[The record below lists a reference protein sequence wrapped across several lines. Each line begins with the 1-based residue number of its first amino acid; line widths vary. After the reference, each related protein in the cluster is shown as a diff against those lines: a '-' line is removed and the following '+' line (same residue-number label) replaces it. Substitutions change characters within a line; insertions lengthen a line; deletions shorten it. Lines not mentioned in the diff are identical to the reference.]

1 MVTSSAVPP
10 KLKPAGLVWFGVVAF
25 ALAAVVLGTVVFFFN
40 PVSSSFYP
48 VCQFHRLTGW
58 NCPSCG
64 ATRGL
69 YALLHGHL
77 LTATR
82 DNALL
87 MIGLVLVPARA
98 AWWLKNQNYGD
109 RKKDFFPASWLWPL
123 LAVLLVFSVLRNL
136 PAFAFLSPA

>member
-1 MVTSSAVPP
+1 MFTSSAAPP
-10 KLKPAGLVWFGVVAF
+10 KLKSPGLVWFGVTLA
-25 ALAAVVLGTVVFFFN
+25 ALAAVVLATVVFFFN
-40 PVSSSFYP
+40 PVTSSFYP

-64 ATRGL
+64 TTRGL

-77 LTATR
+77 LTAMR
-82 DNALL
+82 DNAL
-87 MIGLVLVPARA
+87 MMFGLALFPARA
-98 AWWLKNQNYGD
+98 AWWLSKQKSGGQAGA
-109 RKKDFFPASWLWPL
+109 FFPSSWLWPV

>member
-1 MVTSSAVPP
+1 MA
-10 KLKPAGLVWFGVVAF
+10 
-25 ALAAVVLGTVVFFFN
+25 ALAAVVLATVVFFFN
-40 PVSSSFYP
+40 PVTSSFYP

-64 ATRGL
+64 TTRGL

-77 LTATR
+77 LTAMR
-82 DNALL
+82 DNALM
-87 MIGLVLVPARA
+87 MIGLVLLPARA
-98 AWWLKNQNYGD
+98 AWWL
-109 RKKDFFPASWLWPL
+109 RKQKSGGQAGAFFPSSWLWPV

>member
-1 MVTSSAVPP
+1 MFTSSAAPP
-10 KLKPAGLVWFGVVAF
+10 KLKSPGLVWFGVTLA
-25 ALAAVVLGTVVFFFN
+25 ALAAVVLATVVFFFN
-40 PVSSSFYP
+40 PVTSSFYP

-77 LTATR
+77 LVAMR
-82 DNALL
+82 DNALM
-87 MIGLVLVPARA
+87 MIGLALFPARA
-98 AWWLKNQNYGD
+98 AWWLSKQKSGG
-109 RKKDFFPASWLWPL
+109 RAGAFFPSSWLWPV

>member
-1 MVTSSAVPP
+1 MFSSSAVPP
-10 KLKPAGLVWFGVVAF
+10 KLKPASLAGFAVGLLALAWLP
-25 ALAAVVLGTVVFFFN
+25 LAAVVFCFN
-40 PVSSSFYP
+40 PSTHAFYP
-48 VCQFHRLTGW
+48 VCQFHQLTGW

-77 LTATR
+77 LTALR

-87 MIGLVLVPARA
+87 VAALVLLPLRGV
-98 AWWLKNQNYGD
+98 WWLRNNSAGAAGS
-109 RKKDFFPASWLWPL
+109 FFPAVWLWPL
-123 LAVLLVFSVLRNL
+123 LAGLLVFGVLRNL

>member
-1 MVTSSAVPP
+1 MHSTSAVPP
-10 KLKPAGLVWFGVVAF
+10 KLKPAGLAWFGLSLL
-25 ALAAVVLGTVVFFFN
+25 ALAAVVVGSVVYFFN

-48 VCQFHRLTGW
+48 VCQFHQLTGW

-87 MIGLVLVPARA
+87 MALFILVPARA
-98 AWWLKNQNYGD
+98 IWWWRRRPTG
-109 RKKDFFPASWLWPL
+109 RSAGDFFPAAWLWPV

>member
-1 MVTSSAVPP
+1 MFTTSAAPP
-10 KLKPAGLVWFGVVAF
+10 KLKPAGFVWFGVALF
-25 ALAAVVLGTVVFFFN
+25 ALAAAVLVAVVYFFN
-40 PVSSSFYP
+40 PVTSSFYP

-69 YALLHGHL
+69 YALLHGQL

-82 DNALL
+82 DNALMMAAL
-87 MIGLVLVPARA
+87 FLVPSRA
-98 AWWLKNQNYGD
+98 VWWLKKLKAGG
-109 RKKDFFPASWLWPL
+109 RASDFFPASWLWPL

>member
-1 MVTSSAVPP
+1 MFTSSAAPP
-10 KLKPAGLVWFGVVAF
+10 KLKPAGLVWFGVTLV
-25 ALAAVVLGTVVFFFN
+25 ALAAVVLGTVVFYFN
-40 PVSSSFYP
+40 PVTSSFYP

-64 ATRGL
+64 TTRGL

-77 LTATR
+77 LTAMR
-82 DNALL
+82 DNALM
-87 MIGLVLVPARA
+87 MIGLVLLPARA
-98 AWWLKNQNYGD
+98 AWWL
-109 RKKDFFPASWLWPL
+109 RKQKSGGQAGAFFPSSWLWPV

>member
-1 MVTSSAVPP
+1 MFTSSAAPP
-10 KLKPAGLVWFGVVAF
+10 KLKSPGLVWFGVTLA
-25 ALAAVVLGTVVFFFN
+25 ALAAVVLATVVFFFN
-40 PVSSSFYP
+40 PVTSSFYP

-64 ATRGL
+64 TTRGL

-77 LTATR
+77 LTAMR
-82 DNALL
+82 DNALM
-87 MIGLVLVPARA
+87 MIGLVLLPARA
-98 AWWLKNQNYGD
+98 AWWLSKQKSGGQAGA
-109 RKKDFFPASWLWPL
+109 FFPSSWLWPV